1 MAKIKFFS
9 IFIALCFFV
18 GNITGQ
24 SVLGVWKTI
33 DDKTKEPKSHV
44 KLYEKNGKL
53 YGKVVKLLPAA
64 TTKVCIDCP
73 GDKKGKSLFDIDIVW
88 DMKKQGSVYDDGEI
102 VDPANGKVYSC
113 KMYLKDKNTLTV
125 RGYLGI
131 SLLGRS
137 QTWYRVE

>member
-1 MAKIKFFS
+1 MSLFFIINLS
-9 IFIALCFFV
+9 
-18 GNITGQ
+18 GQ

-33 DDKTKEPKSHV
+33 DDKTKDAKSHV
-44 KLYEKNGKL
+44 KIYEKGGKV
-53 YGKVVKLLPAA
+53 YGKVIKLLPAA

-73 GDKKGKSLFDIDIVW
+73 GNKKGKSLIDLDILWNMVKD
-88 DMKKQGSVYDDGEI
+88 GNVYDDGEI

-113 KMYLKDKNTLTV
+113 KMYLKDKNTLIV

>member
-1 MAKIKFFS
+1 MTKFKIFSVLLMSLFFIINLS
-9 IFIALCFFV
+9 
-18 GNITGQ
+18 GQ

-33 DDKTKEPKSHV
+33 DDNTKDAKSHV
-44 KLYEKNGKL
+44 KIYEKG
-53 YGKVVKLLPAA
+53 GKVFGKVIKLLPAA

-73 GDKKGKSLFDIDIVW
+73 GNKKGKSLIDLDILW
-88 DMKKQGSVYDDGEI
+88 DMVKDGNVYDDGEI

-113 KMYLKDKNTLTV
+113 KMYLKDKNTLIV

>member
-1 MAKIKFFS
+1 MTKFKIFSVLLMSLFFIINLS
-9 IFIALCFFV
+9 
-18 GNITGQ
+18 GQ

-33 DDKTKEPKSHV
+33 DDKTKDAKSHV
-44 KLYEKNGKL
+44 KIYEKGGKV
-53 YGKVVKLLPAA
+53 YGKVIKLLPAA

-73 GDKKGKSLFDIDIVW
+73 GNKKGKSLIDLDILWNMVKD
-88 DMKKQGSVYDDGEI
+88 GNVYDDGEI

-113 KMYLKDKNTLTV
+113 KMYLKDKNTLIV

>member
-1 MAKIKFFS
+1 MTKFKIFSVLLMSLFFIINLS
-9 IFIALCFFV
+9 
-18 GNITGQ
+18 GQ

-33 DDKTKEPKSHV
+33 DDKTKDAKSHV
-44 KLYEKNGKL
+44 KIYEKGGKV
-53 YGKVVKLLPAA
+53 YGKVIKLLPAA

-73 GDKKGKSLFDIDIVW
+73 GNKKGKSLIDLDILW
-88 DMKKQGSVYDDGEI
+88 DMVKAGNVYDDGEI

-113 KMYLKDKNTLTV
+113 KMYLKDKNTLIV

>member
-1 MAKIKFFS
+1 MSLFFIINLS
-9 IFIALCFFV
+9 
-18 GNITGQ
+18 GQ

-33 DDKTKEPKSHV
+33 DDNTKEAKSHV
-44 KLYEKNGKL
+44 KIYEKGGKV

-73 GDKKGKSLFDIDIVW
+73 GNKKGKSLIDLDILW
-88 DMKKQGSVYDDGEI
+88 DMVKDGNVYDDGEI

-113 KMYLKDKNTLTV
+113 KLYLKDKNTLIV

>member
-1 MAKIKFFS
+1 MSLFFIINLS
-9 IFIALCFFV
+9 
-18 GNITGQ
+18 GQ

-33 DDKTKEPKSHV
+33 DDKTKDAKSHV
-44 KLYEKNGKL
+44 KIYEKGGKV
-53 YGKVVKLLPAA
+53 YGKVIKLLPAA

-73 GDKKGKSLFDIDIVW
+73 GNKKGKSLIDLDILW
-88 DMKKQGSVYDDGEI
+88 DMVKAGNVYDDGEI

-113 KMYLKDKNTLTV
+113 KMYLKDKNTLIV